1 MTQGKLPF
9 AVAIPAGWNIRQR
22 VRPTIEHMSLF
33 FAQFIVPYRPPV
45 TVPKMRLI
53 MLSRPFLFF
62 GGIEKAER
70 LEMIPPKQGFDFI
83 WFCMPFEKQQN
94 KLLA

>member
-1 MTQGKLPF
+1 MNVMTSKVSLGMLARIEAEEF
-9 AVAIPAGWNIRQR
+9 ADARR
-22 VRPTIEHMSLF
+22 LR
-33 FAQFIVPYRPPV
+33 RPPA
-45 TVPKMRLI
+45 TVPKMQVI
-53 MLSRPFLFF
+53 ILSRPFLFF

-83 WFCMPFEKQQN
+83 WFCRPFEKQQN

>member
-1 MTQGKLPF
+1 MNVMTSK
-9 AVAIPAGWNIRQR
+9 V
-22 VRPTIEHMSLF
+22 SLGML
-33 FAQFIVPYRPPV
+33 ARMEAEDSADARRLRRPPV

-70 LEMIPPKQGFDFI
+70 SEMTPPKQRFDFI
-83 WFCMPFEKQQN
+83 
-94 KLLA
+94 